1 MDSLDRLTKS
11 CFWTLKLFFKLLQAV
26 FGQEINVME
35 IRANCNKALYLSVR
49 KCNPSVQEQVLRA
62 NLERIKGDMI
72 MKKKGFTLVEL
83 LVVIAIIA
91 LLMGILMPALARVRQ
106 IANRMVCGSN
116 LSGIGKAI
124 LIYANDYE
132 DEFPNAELFSNK
144 IKWANNGQSKDYD
157 AVERSLA
164 YSKSFSTITSSLF
177 LLVKYAD
184 VTCKQFIC
192 KGDIGVEEFKL
203 DQDPACQADEITQ
216 CWDFGLNPGQH
227 ESYSYHNPY
236 KQSSEAEAYF
246 PLNTQSSPS
255 SPLCA
260 DRNPFLTV
268 SLQTS
273 NEVEPPEW
281 INSEY
286 YDPDNLA
293 NSGSHQR
300 DGQNVLYV
308 DMHVKFE
315 KKTNLGIEN
324 DNIWGW
330 WSDNTTSS
338 SITPEDRETGME
350 FPPTPNGNGAGG
362 SDAAGLLEKDAYLV
376 HEMDKEGTP

>member
-1 MDSLDRLTKS
+1 LDSLDRLTES

-26 FGQEINVME
+26 FGQKINVME
-35 IRANCNKALYLSVR
+35 IRANCNKALYLSVK
-49 KCNPSVQEQVLRA
+49 KCNPSAQEQALRV

-132 DEFPNAELFSNK
+132 DEFPNAARAPRV
-144 IKWANNGQSKDYD
+144 KWATNGRSVDYD
-157 AVERSLA
+157 AVERIAA
-164 YSKSFSTITSSLF
+164 YSPNFSTITASLF

-203 DQDPACQADEITQ
+203 DQDPLCEADEITQ

-227 ESYSYHNPY
+227 ESYSYHTPY
-236 KQSSEAEAYF
+236 KQSGEADAAF

-281 INSEY
+281 TTDGGGEY

-315 KKTNLGIEN
+315 KKTNVGIEN

-330 WSDNTTSS
+330 WSDGTTSS

-350 FPPTPNGNGAGG
+350 FPEVTGDGG
-362 SDAAGLLEKDAYLV
+362 GDEAGLVEKDAYLV
-376 HEMDKEGTP
+376 HEMDKTATAG